1 MQVVDAE
8 VMGVSLDSVSWRT
21 DGGCGSEYCDFFP
34 WWLLTDGTVMVQ
46 GYPYLHGKGDGE
58 GARLRGVSNRLRGHR
73 FQKSFSVTA
82 L

>member
-58 GARLRGVSNRLRGHR
+58 GPPTWRQQQA
-73 FQKSFSVTA
+73 
-82 L
+82 